1 MVVRFTSS
9 YVPYSI
15 LWLVTS
21 HYNTKDQCSSVLM
34 RNPYARYNSISCKL
48 WMLRYK
54 LGESPLGSNMTILTN
69 FFNHWPPHSNSHSTS
84 GHLFLWRQRNT
95 YSQFEGQPNRGG
107 HYCRM
112 YKPDLIPFDSQ
123 VFNLLTEKF
132 LFHLCLRKSTFF
144 FFSSWIW
151 WSLSFSW
158 RNCAPQFWHLRI
170 GLWCTS
176 FECLMSW
183 SCLSKNSWQIS
194 QRFFLRK
201 SKKPISLH

>member
-9 YVPYSI
+9 IVPYSI

-21 HYNTKDQCSSVLM
+21 HYNTADQRTSVLM
-34 RNPYARYNSISCKL
+34 RNPYARYYSISCKL

-69 FFNHWPPHSNSHSTS
+69 FFNLWPPHSNSHSTS

-95 YSQFEGQPNRGG
+95 YSQFEGRPNRGG

-112 YKPDLIPFDSQ
+112 YRPNLIPFDPQ

-132 LFHLCLRKSTFF
+132 LFICVSENP
-144 FFSSWIW
+144 
-151 WSLSFSW
+151 LSFSSLPGYDAVYLF
-158 RNCAPQFWHLRI
+158 REETVLH
-170 GLWCTS
+170 S
-176 FECLMSW
+176 FGTW
-183 SCLSKNSWQIS
+183 G
-194 QRFFLRK
+194 
-201 SKKPISLH
+201 